1 MDGTSDRMLR
11 FLKDKSILVTGS
23 TGFLAK
29 IFVEK
34 VLRVQPNVKK
44 LFLLVRAPDAKS
56 ASHRLHDEVTGKKVF
71 GVLRQQYEKGF
82 SAFVSEKISP
92 VAGDIACENLGIED
106 RDLRELLC
114 REVDVVLN
122 VAATTN
128 FFERYDVALKA
139 NVLGAKHA
147 LDFAKRCEKL
157 QLFLHVS
164 TAYVCGSRGGLILEE
179 RLRMGESLN
188 GAPGLDV
195 DAEVRLVEETLEE
208 LRSGESTEKTEK
220 VSMKELGMKRAR
232 FFGWPNTYVFTK
244 ALGEMMIG
252 QQRGDTP
259 VVIIRP
265 TIITST
271 HREPFPGWVEGTRTI
286 DSLVIGYA
294 EGNLACFLGD
304 LSLTVDVIPGD
315 MVVNAMIIAMEVHAN
330 QRSEFIYHVGSS
342 VSNPLTY
349 ARLKDYGYR
358 YFLEN
363 PRVGKDGKIIK
374 TRDILLFTTITSFRR
389 YMALRYWLPLEG
401 LRLVNA
407 ALCGVFSQLYD
418 RLSRKYKFVMHL
430 VDLYEP
436 YAFFKGCFDD
446 LNLVRLRAA
455 AGDDHGGGGLFD
467 FDPKSIDWNHYFST
481 VHFPGVVKYVLK

>member
-164 TAYVCGSRGGLILEE
+164 TGLILEE

-195 DAEVRLVEETLEE
+195 DAEVRLVRKPWRNCAAESRRRKREGLHEGAGHEEA
-208 LRSGESTEKTEK
+208 RSPIPDAE
-220 VSMKELGMKRAR
+220 AR

-294 EGNLACFLGD
+294 EGNLP
-304 LSLTVDVIPGD
+304 IPGD

-349 ARLKDYGYR
+349 ARLKDY
-358 YFLEN
+358 
-363 PRVGKDGKIIK
+363 VGKDGKIIK